1 MNPETMPLID
11 VHGAQRL
18 ADLRES
24 RGLSPEALSV
34 EIYEAAMQADWGR
47 RGGVDA
53 HTIRRIERYGH
64 VPGPRVAFVLA
75 SYFDLM
81 PHELWEPGN
90 RRLARERV
98 AA

>member
-1 MNPETMPLID
+1 MPLID

-24 RGLSPEALSV
+24 RGLSPEALSA
-34 EIYEAAMQADWGR
+34 EIATAAVAAPWGR
-47 RGGVDA
+47 RGSVDA

-75 SYFDLM
+75 SYFDLQ
-81 PHELWEPGN
+81 PHELWQPGN
-90 RRLARERV
+90 RRVTRDRV
-98 AA
+98 SA